1 MSNIL
6 DYLDWRGDLAIDRRA
21 PFCEVDNLILT
32 QLSFIDLAGIADGD
46 RLRRS
51 VTLREAAARY
61 LANPK
66 AHAGRLGVLI
76 PNEVAGLLEKAA
88 ASRRFGDMRLLRFE
102 NTIDET
108 LQTQFAA
115 LCIVVGDGSFYISFR
130 GTDDTLVGWKEN
142 FNMGFMDSVP
152 AQLLAARYTE
162 AAARAIRGKIRIGG
176 HSKGGNL
183 SLYAASHL
191 PRRLQKRVIAVYNND
206 GPGLG
211 KSITETD
218 GFAAIA
224 PRVLTVVPQS
234 SVVGLLLEH
243 GKVDKI
249 VKSTGDGVWQHDPYT
264 WEVLGDHFVLADAL
278 TPESL
283 RLEKTLKAWVAD
295 MTVEQRRDM
304 VEAVYKVFTANN
316 AKTLTDIASDKL
328 DFILSLGKMDAKTRD
343 IIFSTGKL
351 LLKESLRVSQAEKAR
366 AKEEKAKKEA
376 ERHEKAAAEKAA
388 AGKAAEDA
396 Q

>member
-1 MSNIL
+1 MSNSL
-6 DYLDWRGDLAIDRRA
+6 DYLDWRGDLKIDRRA

-32 QLSFIDLAGIADGD
+32 QLSFVDLVGIADGD
-46 RLRRS
+46 HLRHS

-61 LANPK
+61 LANPA
-66 AHAGRLGVLI
+66 AHADRLGVLI
-76 PNEVAGLLEKAA
+76 PNEVSTLLEAAA
-88 ASRRFGDMRLLRFE
+88 ASVRFGNMRLLRFE

-115 LCIVVGDGSFYISFR
+115 LCIVVGDGSFYVSFR

-206 GPGLG
+206 GPGFG
-211 KSITETD
+211 KSITETE

-304 VEAVYKVFTANN
+304 VEAVYRVFTANN

-328 DFILSLGKMDAKTRD
+328 DFLLSLGKMDAKTRD

-351 LLKESLRVSQAEKAR
+351 LLKESLRVSQAEKAQ

-376 ERHEKAAAEKAA
+376 ARRAKAAAEKQC
-388 AGKAAEDA
+388 AEDET
-396 Q
+396 

>member
-6 DYLDWRGDLAIDRRA
+6 DYLDWRGDLKIDRRA

-32 QLSFIDLAGIADGD
+32 QLSFVDLVGIADGEH
-46 RLRRS
+46 LRHS

-61 LANPK
+61 LANPA
-66 AHAGRLGVLI
+66 AHADRLGVLI
-76 PNEVAGLLEKAA
+76 PNEVSTLLKKAA
-88 ASRRFGDMRLLRFE
+88 ASVRFGNMRLLRFE

-115 LCIVVGDGSFYISFR
+115 LCIVVGDGSFYVSFR

-162 AAARAIRGKIRIGG
+162 AAARVIRGKIRIGG

-206 GPGLG
+206 GPGFG
-211 KSITETD
+211 KSITETE

-264 WEVLGDHFVLADAL
+264 WEVLGNHFVLADAL

-304 VEAVYKVFTANN
+304 VEAVYRVFTANN

-328 DFILSLGKMDAKTRD
+328 DFLLSLGKMDAKTRD

-351 LLKESLRVSQAEKAR
+351 LLKESLRVSQAEKAQ

-376 ERHEKAAAEKAA
+376 ARRAKAAAEKQR
-388 AGKAAEDA
+388 AEDET
-396 Q
+396 

>member
-6 DYLDWRGDLAIDRRA
+6 DYLDWRGDLKIDRRA

-32 QLSFIDLAGIADGD
+32 QLSFVDLAGIADGD
-46 RLRRS
+46 HLRHS

-61 LANPK
+61 LANPA
-66 AHAGRLGVLI
+66 AHADRLGVLI
-76 PNEVAGLLEKAA
+76 PNEVSTLLEAAA
-88 ASRRFGDMRLLRFE
+88 ASVRFGGMRLLRFE

-115 LCIVVGDGSFYISFR
+115 LCIVVGDGSFYVSFR

-206 GPGLG
+206 GPGFG
-211 KSITETD
+211 KSITETE

-234 SVVGLLLEH
+234 SVGGLLLEH

-304 VEAVYKVFTANN
+304 VEAVYRVFTANN

-328 DFILSLGKMDAKTRD
+328 DFLLSLGKMDAKTRD

-351 LLKESLRVSQAEKAR
+351 LLKESLRVSQAEKAQ

-376 ERHEKAAAEKAA
+376 ARRAKAAAEKQR
-388 AGKAAEDA
+388 AEDET
-396 Q
+396 

>member
-6 DYLDWRGDLAIDRRA
+6 DYLDWRGDLKIDRRA

-32 QLSFIDLAGIADGD
+32 QLSFVDLVGIADGD
-46 RLRRS
+46 HLRHS

-61 LANPK
+61 LANPA
-66 AHAGRLGVLI
+66 AHADRLGVLI
-76 PNEVAGLLEKAA
+76 PNEVSTLLKKTA
-88 ASRRFGDMRLLRFE
+88 ASVRFGNMHLLRFE

-115 LCIVVGDGSFYISFR
+115 LCIVVGDGSFYVSFR

-206 GPGLG
+206 GPGFG
-211 KSITETD
+211 KSITETE

-304 VEAVYKVFTANN
+304 VEAVYRVFTANN

-328 DFILSLGKMDAKTRD
+328 DFLLSLGKMDAKTRD

-351 LLKESLRVSQAEKAR
+351 LLKESLRVSQAEKAQ

-376 ERHEKAAAEKAA
+376 ARRAKAAAEKQR
-388 AGKAAEDA
+388 AEDET
-396 Q
+396 

>member
-6 DYLDWRGDLAIDRRA
+6 DYLDWRGDLKIDRRA

-32 QLSFIDLAGIADGD
+32 QLSFVDLVGIADGD
-46 RLRRS
+46 HLRHS

-61 LANPK
+61 LANPA
-66 AHAGRLGVLI
+66 AHADRLGVLI
-76 PNEVAGLLEKAA
+76 PNEVSTLLKKAA
-88 ASRRFGDMRLLRFE
+88 ESVRFGNMRLLRFE

-115 LCIVVGDGSFYISFR
+115 LCIVVGDGSFYVSFR

-206 GPGLG
+206 GPGFG
-211 KSITETD
+211 KSITETE

-264 WEVLGDHFVLADAL
+264 WEVLGNHFVLADAL

-304 VEAVYKVFTANN
+304 VEAVYRVFTANN

-328 DFILSLGKMDAKTRD
+328 DFLLSLGKMDAKTRD

-351 LLKESLRVSQAEKAR
+351 LLKESLRVSQAEKAQ

-376 ERHEKAAAEKAA
+376 ARRAKAAAEKQR
-388 AGKAAEDA
+388 AEDET
-396 Q
+396 

>member
-6 DYLDWRGDLAIDRRA
+6 DYLDWRGDLKIDRRA

-32 QLSFIDLAGIADGD
+32 QLSFIDLIGIADGD
-46 RLRRS
+46 HLRHS

-61 LANPK
+61 LANPA
-66 AHAGRLGVLI
+66 AHADRLGVLI
-76 PNEVAGLLEKAA
+76 PNEVSTLLKKAA
-88 ASRRFGDMRLLRFE
+88 ASVRFGNMRLLRFE

-115 LCIVVGDGSFYISFR
+115 LCIVVGDGSFYVSFR

-206 GPGLG
+206 GPGFG
-211 KSITETD
+211 KSITETE

-304 VEAVYKVFTANN
+304 VEAVYRVFTANN
-316 AKTLTDIASDKL
+316 AKPLTDIASDKL
-328 DFILSLGKMDAKTRD
+328 DFLLSLGKMDAKTRD

-351 LLKESLRVSQAEKAR
+351 LLKESLRVSQAEKAQV
-366 AKEEKAKKEA
+366 KEEKAKKEA
-376 ERHEKAAAEKAA
+376 ARRAKAAAEKQR
-388 AGKAAEDA
+388 AEDET
-396 Q
+396 

>member
-1 MSNIL
+1 MS
-6 DYLDWRGDLAIDRRA
+6 DL
-21 PFCEVDNLILT
+21 V
-32 QLSFIDLAGIADGD
+32 GIADGD
-46 RLRRS
+46 HLRHS

-61 LANPK
+61 LANPA
-66 AHAGRLGVLI
+66 AHADRLGVLI
-76 PNEVAGLLEKAA
+76 PNEVSTLLEAAA
-88 ASRRFGDMRLLRFE
+88 ASVRFGNMRLLRFE

-115 LCIVVGDGSFYISFR
+115 LCIVVGDGSFYVSFR

-142 FNMGFMDSVP
+142 FNMGFMDRVP
-152 AQLLAARYTE
+152 AQLLATRYTE

-206 GPGLG
+206 GPGFG
-211 KSITETD
+211 KSITETE

-304 VEAVYKVFTANN
+304 VEAVYRVFTANN

-328 DFILSLGKMDAKTRD
+328 DFLLSLGKMDAKTRD

-351 LLKESLRVSQAEKAR
+351 LLKESLRVSQAEKAQ

-376 ERHEKAAAEKAA
+376 ARRAKAAAEKQR
-388 AGKAAEDA
+388 AEDET
-396 Q
+396 

>member
-6 DYLDWRGDLAIDRRA
+6 DYLDWRGDLKIDRRA

-32 QLSFIDLAGIADGD
+32 QLSFVDLVGIADGD
-46 RLRRS
+46 HLRHS

-61 LANPK
+61 LANPA
-66 AHAGRLGVLI
+66 AHADRLGVLI
-76 PNEVAGLLEKAA
+76 PNEVSTLLEAAA
-88 ASRRFGDMRLLRFE
+88 ASVRFGNMRLLRFE

-115 LCIVVGDGSFYISFR
+115 LCIVVGDGSFYVSFR

-206 GPGLG
+206 GPGFG
-211 KSITETD
+211 KSITETE

-283 RLEKTLKAWVAD
+283 RLEKTLTAWVAD

-304 VEAVYKVFTANN
+304 VEAVYRVFTANN

-328 DFILSLGKMDAKTRD
+328 DFLLSLGKMDAKTRD

-351 LLKESLRVSQAEKAR
+351 LLKESLRVSQAEKAQ

-376 ERHEKAAAEKAA
+376 ARRAKAAAEKQC
-388 AGKAAEDA
+388 AEDET
-396 Q
+396 

>member
-6 DYLDWRGDLAIDRRA
+6 DYLDWRGDLKIDRRA

-32 QLSFIDLAGIADGD
+32 QLSFVDLAGIADGD
-46 RLRRS
+46 HLRHS

-61 LANPK
+61 LANPA
-66 AHAGRLGVLI
+66 AHADRLGVLI
-76 PNEVAGLLEKAA
+76 PNEVSTLLKKAA
-88 ASRRFGDMRLLRFE
+88 ASVRFGNMRLLRFE

-115 LCIVVGDGSFYISFR
+115 LCIVVGDGSFYVSFR

-206 GPGLG
+206 GPGFG
-211 KSITETD
+211 KSITETE

-304 VEAVYKVFTANN
+304 VEAVYRVFTANN

-328 DFILSLGKMDAKTRD
+328 DFLLSLGKMDAKTRD

-351 LLKESLRVSQAEKAR
+351 LLKESLRVSQAEKAQ
-366 AKEEKAKKEA
+366 AKEKKAKKEA
-376 ERHEKAAAEKAA
+376 ARRAKAAAEKQR
-388 AGKAAEDA
+388 AEDET
-396 Q
+396 

>member
-6 DYLDWRGDLAIDRRA
+6 DYLDWRGDLKIDRRA

-32 QLSFIDLAGIADGD
+32 QLSFVDLVGIADGD
-46 RLRRS
+46 HLRHS

-61 LANPK
+61 LANPA
-66 AHAGRLGVLI
+66 AHADRLGVLI
-76 PNEVAGLLEKAA
+76 PNEVSTLLEAAA
-88 ASRRFGDMRLLRFE
+88 ASVRFGNMHLLRFE

-115 LCIVVGDGSFYISFR
+115 LCIVVGDGSFYVSFR

-206 GPGLG
+206 GPGFG
-211 KSITETD
+211 KSITETE

-304 VEAVYKVFTANN
+304 VEAVYRVFTANN

-328 DFILSLGKMDAKTRD
+328 DFLLSLGKMDAKTRD

-351 LLKESLRVSQAEKAR
+351 LLKESLRVSQAEKAQ
-366 AKEEKAKKEA
+366 AKEERAKKETA
-376 ERHEKAAAEKAA
+376 RRAKAAAEKQR
-388 AGKAAEDA
+388 AEDET
-396 Q
+396 

>member
-6 DYLDWRGDLAIDRRA
+6 DYLDWRGDLKIDRRA

-32 QLSFIDLAGIADGD
+32 QFSFVDLVGIADGD
-46 RLRRS
+46 HLRHS

-61 LANPK
+61 LANPA
-66 AHAGRLGVLI
+66 AHADRLGVLI
-76 PNEVAGLLEKAA
+76 PNEVSTLLKKAA
-88 ASRRFGDMRLLRFE
+88 ASVRFGNMRLLRFE

-115 LCIVVGDGSFYISFR
+115 LCIVVGDGSFYVSFR

-206 GPGLG
+206 GPGFG
-211 KSITETD
+211 KSITETE

-304 VEAVYKVFTANN
+304 VEAVYRVFTANN

-328 DFILSLGKMDAKTRD
+328 DFLLSLGKMDAKTRD

-351 LLKESLRVSQAEKAR
+351 LLKESLRVSQAEKAQ

-376 ERHEKAAAEKAA
+376 ARRAKAAAEKQR
-388 AGKAAEDA
+388 AEDET
-396 Q
+396 

>member
-6 DYLDWRGDLAIDRRA
+6 DYLDWRGDLKIDRRA

-32 QLSFIDLAGIADGD
+32 QLSFVDLVGIADGD
-46 RLRRS
+46 HLRHS

-61 LANPK
+61 LANPA
-66 AHAGRLGVLI
+66 AHADRLGVLI
-76 PNEVAGLLEKAA
+76 PNEVSTLLEAAA
-88 ASRRFGDMRLLRFE
+88 ASVRFGNMRLLRFE

-115 LCIVVGDGSFYISFR
+115 LCIVVGDGSFYVSFR
-130 GTDDTLVGWKEN
+130 GTDDTLVGWKDN

-206 GPGLG
+206 GPGFG
-211 KSITETD
+211 KSITETE

-304 VEAVYKVFTANN
+304 VEAVYRVFTANN

-328 DFILSLGKMDAKTRD
+328 DFLLSLGKMDAKTRD

-351 LLKESLRVSQAEKAR
+351 LLKESLRVSQAEKAQ

-376 ERHEKAAAEKAA
+376 ARRAKAAAEKQC
-388 AGKAAEDA
+388 AEDET
-396 Q
+396 

>member
-6 DYLDWRGDLAIDRRA
+6 DYLDWRGDLKIDRRA

-32 QLSFIDLAGIADGD
+32 QLSFVDLVGIADGD
-46 RLRRS
+46 HLRHS

-61 LANPK
+61 LANPA
-66 AHAGRLGVLI
+66 AHADRLGVLI
-76 PNEVAGLLEKAA
+76 PNEVSTLLEAAA
-88 ASRRFGDMRLLRFE
+88 ASVRFGNMRLLRFE

-115 LCIVVGDGSFYISFR
+115 LCIVVGDGSFYVSFR

-191 PRRLQKRVIAVYNND
+191 PRRLQKRVIAIYNND
-206 GPGLG
+206 GPGFG
-211 KSITETD
+211 KSITETE

-304 VEAVYKVFTANN
+304 VEAVYRVFTANN

-328 DFILSLGKMDAKTRD
+328 DFLLSLGKMDAKTRD

-351 LLKESLRVSQAEKAR
+351 LLKESLRVSQAEKAQ

-376 ERHEKAAAEKAA
+376 ARRAKAAAEKQC
-388 AGKAAEDA
+388 AEDET
-396 Q
+396 

>member
-6 DYLDWRGDLAIDRRA
+6 DYLDWRGDLKIDRRA

-32 QLSFIDLAGIADGD
+32 QLSFVDLVGIADGD
-46 RLRRS
+46 HLRHS

-61 LANPK
+61 LANPA
-66 AHAGRLGVLI
+66 AHADRLGVLI
-76 PNEVAGLLEKAA
+76 PNEVSTLLEAAA
-88 ASRRFGDMRLLRFE
+88 ASVRFGNMRLLRFE

-115 LCIVVGDGSFYISFR
+115 LCIVVGDGSFYVSFR

-206 GPGLG
+206 GPGFG
-211 KSITETD
+211 TSSTETE

-304 VEAVYKVFTANN
+304 VEAVYRVFTANN

-328 DFILSLGKMDAKTRD
+328 DFLLSLGKMDAKTRD

-351 LLKESLRVSQAEKAR
+351 LLKESLRVSQAEKAQ

-376 ERHEKAAAEKAA
+376 ARRAKAAAEKQR
-388 AGKAAEDA
+388 AEDET
-396 Q
+396 

>member
-6 DYLDWRGDLAIDRRA
+6 DYLDWRGDLKIDRRA

-32 QLSFIDLAGIADGD
+32 QLSFVDLVGIADGD
-46 RLRRS
+46 HLRHS

-61 LANPK
+61 LANPA
-66 AHAGRLGVLI
+66 AHADRLGVLI
-76 PNEVAGLLEKAA
+76 PNEVSTLLKKAA
-88 ASRRFGDMRLLRFE
+88 ASVRFGNMRLLRFE

-115 LCIVVGDGSFYISFR
+115 LCIVVGDGSFYVSFR

-206 GPGLG
+206 GPGFG
-211 KSITETD
+211 KSITETE

-304 VEAVYKVFTANN
+304 VEAVYRVFTANN

-328 DFILSLGKMDAKTRD
+328 DFLLSLGKMDAKTRD
-343 IIFSTGKL
+343 IIFSTGKR
-351 LLKESLRVSQAEKAR
+351 LLKESLRVSQAEKAQ

-376 ERHEKAAAEKAA
+376 ARRAKAAAEKQC
-388 AGKAAEDA
+388 AEDET
-396 Q
+396 

>member
-6 DYLDWRGDLAIDRRA
+6 DYLDWRGDLKIDRRA

-32 QLSFIDLAGIADGD
+32 QLSFVDLVGIADGD
-46 RLRRS
+46 HLRHS

-61 LANPK
+61 LANPA
-66 AHAGRLGVLI
+66 AHADRLGVLI
-76 PNEVAGLLEKAA
+76 PNEVSTLLEAAA
-88 ASRRFGDMRLLRFE
+88 ASVRFGNMRLLRFE

-115 LCIVVGDGSFYISFR
+115 LCIVVGDGSFYVSFR

-206 GPGLG
+206 GPGFG
-211 KSITETD
+211 KSITETE

-304 VEAVYKVFTANN
+304 VEAVYRVFTANN

-328 DFILSLGKMDAKTRD
+328 DFLLSLGKMDAKTRD

-351 LLKESLRVSQAEKAR
+351 LLKESLRVSQAERAQ
-366 AKEEKAKKEA
+366 AKEERAKKEA
-376 ERHEKAAAEKAA
+376 ARRAKAAAEKQR
-388 AGKAAEDA
+388 AEDET
-396 Q
+396 

>member
-6 DYLDWRGDLAIDRRA
+6 DYLDWRGDLKIDRRA

-32 QLSFIDLAGIADGD
+32 QLSFVDLVGIADGD
-46 RLRRS
+46 HLRHS

-61 LANPK
+61 LANP
-66 AHAGRLGVLI
+66 ATHADRLGVLI
-76 PNEVAGLLEKAA
+76 PNEVSTLLKAA
-88 ASRRFGDMRLLRFE
+88 AASVRFGNMRLLRFE

-115 LCIVVGDGSFYISFR
+115 LCIVVGDGSFYVSFR

-162 AAARAIRGKIRIGG
+162 AAARAFRGKIRIGG

-206 GPGLG
+206 GPGFG
-211 KSITETD
+211 KSITETE

-304 VEAVYKVFTANN
+304 VEAVYRVFTANN

-328 DFILSLGKMDAKTRD
+328 DFLLSLGKMDAKTRD

-351 LLKESLRVSQAEKAR
+351 LLKESLRVSQAEKAQ

-376 ERHEKAAAEKAA
+376 ARRAKAAAEKQR
-388 AGKAAEDA
+388 AEDET
-396 Q
+396 

>member
-1 MSNIL
+1 M
-6 DYLDWRGDLAIDRRA
+6 
-21 PFCEVDNLILT
+21 
-32 QLSFIDLAGIADGD
+32 
-46 RLRRS
+46 
-51 VTLREAAARY
+51 
-61 LANPK
+61 
-66 AHAGRLGVLI
+66 
-76 PNEVAGLLEKAA
+76 
-88 ASRRFGDMRLLRFE
+88 
-102 NTIDET
+102 
-108 LQTQFAA
+108 QTQFAA
-115 LCIVVGDGSFYISFR
+115 LCIVIGDGSFYISFR

-152 AQLLAARYTE
+152 AQLLAAQYTE

-191 PRRLQKRVIAVYNND
+191 PRRLQKRIIAVYNND
-206 GPGLG
+206 GPGFG
-211 KSITETD
+211 KSITETE
-218 GFAAIA
+218 GFVAIA

-264 WEVLGDHFVLADAL
+264 WEVLGDHFILADAL

-304 VEAVYKVFTANN
+304 VEAIYKVFTANN

-328 DFILSLGKMDAKTRD
+328 DFLLSLGKMDAKTRD

-351 LLKESLRVSQAEKAR
+351 LLKEGLRVSQAEKAR
-366 AKEEKAKKEA
+366 TKEEKAKKEA
-376 ERHEKAAAEKAA
+376 QRRAKADAEKAA
-388 AGKAAEDA
+388 EAAE
-396 Q
+396 

>member
-6 DYLDWRGDLAIDRRA
+6 DYLDWRGDLKIDRRA

-32 QLSFIDLAGIADGD
+32 QLSFVDLAGIADGD
-46 RLRRS
+46 HLRHS

-61 LANPK
+61 LANPA
-66 AHAGRLGVLI
+66 AHADRLGVLI
-76 PNEVAGLLEKAA
+76 PNEVSTLLKKAA
-88 ASRRFGDMRLLRFE
+88 ASVRFGNMRLLRFE

-115 LCIVVGDGSFYISFR
+115 LCIVVGDGSFYVSFR

-206 GPGLG
+206 GPGFG
-211 KSITETD
+211 KSITETE

-264 WEVLGDHFVLADAL
+264 WEVLGNHFVLADAL

-304 VEAVYKVFTANN
+304 VEAVYRVFTANN

-328 DFILSLGKMDAKTRD
+328 DFLLSLGKMDAKTRD

-351 LLKESLRVSQAEKAR
+351 LLKESLRVSQAEKAQ

-376 ERHEKAAAEKAA
+376 ARRAKAAAEKQR
-388 AGKAAEDA
+388 AEDET
-396 Q
+396 

>member
-6 DYLDWRGDLAIDRRA
+6 DYLDWRGDLKIESRA

-32 QLSFIDLAGIADGD
+32 QLSFVDLVGIADGD
-46 RLRRS
+46 HLRHS

-61 LANPK
+61 LANPA
-66 AHAGRLGVLI
+66 AHADRLGVLI
-76 PNEVAGLLEKAA
+76 PNEVSTLLKKAA
-88 ASRRFGDMRLLRFE
+88 ASVRFGNMRLLRFE

-115 LCIVVGDGSFYISFR
+115 LCIVVGDGSFYVSFR

-206 GPGLG
+206 GPGFG
-211 KSITETD
+211 KSITETE

-304 VEAVYKVFTANN
+304 VEAVYRVFTANN

-328 DFILSLGKMDAKTRD
+328 DFLLSLGKMDAKTRD

-351 LLKESLRVSQAEKAR
+351 LLKESLRVSQAEKAQ

-376 ERHEKAAAEKAA
+376 ARRAKAAAEKQR
-388 AGKAAEDA
+388 AEDET
-396 Q
+396 

>member
-6 DYLDWRGDLAIDRRA
+6 DYLDWRGDLKIDRRA

-32 QLSFIDLAGIADGD
+32 QLSLVDLVGIADGD
-46 RLRRS
+46 HLRHS

-61 LANPK
+61 LANPA
-66 AHAGRLGVLI
+66 AHADRLGVLI
-76 PNEVAGLLEKAA
+76 PNEVSTLLKKAA
-88 ASRRFGDMRLLRFE
+88 ESVRFGNMRLLRFE

-115 LCIVVGDGSFYISFR
+115 LCIVVGDGSFYVSFR

-206 GPGLG
+206 GPGFG
-211 KSITETD
+211 KSITETE

-264 WEVLGDHFVLADAL
+264 WEVLGNHFVLAAAL

-304 VEAVYKVFTANN
+304 VEAVYRVFTANN

-328 DFILSLGKMDAKTRD
+328 DFLLSLGKMDAKTRD

-351 LLKESLRVSQAEKAR
+351 LLKESLRVSQAEKAQ

-376 ERHEKAAAEKAA
+376 ARRAKAAAEKQR
-388 AGKAAEDA
+388 AEDET
-396 Q
+396 

>member
-6 DYLDWRGDLAIDRRA
+6 DYLDWRGDLKIDRRA

-32 QLSFIDLAGIADGD
+32 QLSFVDLVGIADGD
-46 RLRRS
+46 HLRHS

-61 LANPK
+61 LANPA
-66 AHAGRLGVLI
+66 AHADRLGVLI
-76 PNEVAGLLEKAA
+76 PNEVSTLLKKAA
-88 ASRRFGDMRLLRFE
+88 ASVRFGNMHLLRFE

-115 LCIVVGDGSFYISFR
+115 LCIVVGDGSFYVSFR

-206 GPGLG
+206 GPGFG
-211 KSITETD
+211 KSITETE

-304 VEAVYKVFTANN
+304 VEAVYRVFTANN

-328 DFILSLGKMDAKTRD
+328 DFLLSLGKMDAKTRD

-351 LLKESLRVSQAEKAR
+351 LLKESLRVSQAEKAQ

-376 ERHEKAAAEKAA
+376 ARRAKAAAEKQC
-388 AGKAAEDA
+388 AEDET
-396 Q
+396 

>member
-6 DYLDWRGDLAIDRRA
+6 DYLDWRGDLKIDRRA

-32 QLSFIDLAGIADGD
+32 QLSFVDLVGIADGD
-46 RLRRS
+46 HLRHS

-61 LANPK
+61 LANPA
-66 AHAGRLGVLI
+66 AHADRLGVLI
-76 PNEVAGLLEKAA
+76 LNEVSTLLEAAA
-88 ASRRFGDMRLLRFE
+88 ASVRFGNMRLLRFE

-115 LCIVVGDGSFYISFR
+115 LCIVVGDGSFYVSFR

-206 GPGLG
+206 GPGFG
-211 KSITETD
+211 KSITETE

-304 VEAVYKVFTANN
+304 VEAVYRVFTANN

-328 DFILSLGKMDAKTRD
+328 DFLLSLGKMDAKTRD

-351 LLKESLRVSQAEKAR
+351 LLKESLRVSQAEKAQ

-376 ERHEKAAAEKAA
+376 ARRAKAAAEKQC
-388 AGKAAEDA
+388 AEDET
-396 Q
+396 